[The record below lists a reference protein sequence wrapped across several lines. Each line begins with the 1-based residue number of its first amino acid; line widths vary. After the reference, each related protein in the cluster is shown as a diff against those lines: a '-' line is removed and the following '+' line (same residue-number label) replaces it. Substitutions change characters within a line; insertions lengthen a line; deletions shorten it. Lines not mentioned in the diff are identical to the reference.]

1 MSKEA
6 TTNDHRGARVR
17 DVWPYLRM
25 LLRRERRDIW
35 YVAAYSTM
43 ASIMGL
49 AVPLSSQ
56 AIVNAV
62 ALGVFNRQLIVLITV
77 VLIALIVLAIFTV
90 LERYVIDLIQR
101 RMFVF
106 TSSEFVRRLPLI
118 RRDAFTHTY
127 APELVNRFFDVMTI
141 QKSVG
146 KLLMDG
152 INGIL
157 VLVSGLVLL
166 GFYHPFFLIYDL
178 VFLLFVPILV
188 FVLGRGAIATAIAV
202 SKKKYDAAAWIE
214 DVARNQIAT
223 KLTVSNAYDL
233 MRVDEI
239 NDKYVETKHEH
250 YVVLARQILGSY
262 LFKAFATVGI
272 LGLGGM
278 LVIDQRISLGQLVAA
293 EIVIILIIGALEKLL
308 SQFDVFYDLVAA
320 IDKVT
325 VIFDQPAEREG
336 GLKVDAAPN
345 GAHVVLKNLTKNL
358 NELTLFNDL
367 SLEVP
372 SGARV
377 AIVGKSGAG
386 KSTLLHMICG
396 LEDQTKGLIRFNNV
410 DTREA
415 DLSSLR
421 QKIGLVF
428 PEDEIITAS
437 VRDNI
442 LLGRDIPEEQF
453 RWACGLVRLDDDVE
467 LLPRG
472 YATQLSPSAS
482 NIAFGLKRR
491 ILFARMIVNKPNL
504 LLLDEAFEGIEDSM
518 KLSMLDDLFAER
530 TWTIICVTHDP
541 EIVRKV
547 DTVHLIENGVVT
559 ESGDPRVLA
568 KSGTSRF
575 CGLFPHASKLSPDA
589 SLGGGL

>member
-1 MSKEA
+1 M
-6 TTNDHRGARVR
+6 NHQRRPHVR
-17 DVWPYLRM
+17 DVWPYLR
-25 LLRRERRDIW
+25 LLLKREKRDIW
-35 YVAAYSTM
+35 YVATYSTM

-62 ALGVFNRQLIVLITV
+62 ALGVFNQQLVVLLTV
-77 VLIALIVLAIFTV
+77 VLIALVMLAIFMV

-101 RMFVF
+101 RLFVF
-106 TSSEFVRRLPLI
+106 TATEFVRRLPLI
-118 RRDAFTHTY
+118 RRDAFNQAY

-141 QKSVG
+141 QKSIG

-157 VLVSGLVLL
+157 ILASGLILL

-178 VFLLFVPILV
+178 VFLMFVPILV
-188 FVLGRGAIATAIAV
+188 FVLGRGAIATAITV
-202 SKKKYDAAAWIE
+202 SKKKYEAAAWIE

-223 KLTVSNAYDL
+223 KITVADAYDL
-233 MRVDEI
+233 MRMDAI
-239 NDKYVETKHEH
+239 NDKYVESKHAH
-250 YVVLARQILGSY
+250 YVVFARQILGSY
-262 LFKAFATVGI
+262 LFKAIATVGV

-308 SQFDVFYDLVAA
+308 SQFDVFYELVAA
-320 IDKVT
+320 IDKVAI
-325 VIFDQPAEREG
+325 IFEQPTEREG
-336 GLKVDAAPN
+336 GLSVPVDKN
-345 GAHVVLKNLTKNL
+345 GASIEFRNVNLSVGDRD
-358 NELTLFNDL
+358 LFSGVSINI
-367 SLEVP
+367 P
-372 SGARV
+372 SGSRV

-396 LEDQTKGLIRFNNV
+396 LEDPSNGVIRFNGV
-410 DTREA
+410 DTREL

-421 QKIGLVF
+421 RQIGLVF

-442 LLGRDIPEEQF
+442 LLGRDIPDEQY
-453 RWACGLVRLDDDVE
+453 RWACKMLRLDDDVDR
-467 LLPRG
+467 LDDG
-472 YATQLSPSAS
+472 YSTVLSPSAQ

-491 ILFARMIVNKPNL
+491 ILFARMIVARPTL
-504 LLLDEAFEGIEDSM
+504 LLLDEAFEGIEDNM
-518 KLSMLDDLFAER
+518 KLEMLDDLFTER
-530 TWTIICVTHDP
+530 AWTVICVTHDP

-547 DTVHLIENGVVT
+547 NTVHLLDEGKII
-559 ESGDPRVLA
+559 ESGDPRDLGR
-568 KSGTSRF
+568 SGTSKF
-575 CGLFPHASKLSPDA
+575 CGLFPQASKFSPDA
-589 SLGGGL
+589 LGGGV